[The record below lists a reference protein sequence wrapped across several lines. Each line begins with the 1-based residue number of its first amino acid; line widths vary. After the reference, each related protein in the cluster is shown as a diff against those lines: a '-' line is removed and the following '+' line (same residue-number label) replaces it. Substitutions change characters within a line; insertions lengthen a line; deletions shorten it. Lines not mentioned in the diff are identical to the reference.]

1 MASDRH
7 YSNRSMVPLS
17 VNDDFDEFE
26 DAKEDAFSL
35 TSTQKK
41 FLYGGD
47 AVSRKNTAQK
57 SIKGGVVAGHSAQ
70 KTRSIYSKVTMSRHG
85 DSFRTCG
92 EGDRE
97 HNEEFED
104 ERFDMMEDEGN

>member
-7 YSNRSMVPLS
+7 YSNASMVPLS
-17 VNDDFDEFE
+17 VNDDGDEFE

-35 TSTQKK
+35 SSTQKQ
-41 FLYGGD
+41 FLFGAD
-47 AVSRKNTAQK
+47 TVSRKGSAQK
-57 SIKGGVVAGHSAQ
+57 SMKGAHSSL
-70 KTRSIYSKVTMSRHG
+70 KSRSIHSKVSASRHG

-97 HNEEFED
+97 HNE
-104 ERFDMMEDEGN
+104 